1 MFFVA
6 ALKTASI
13 LKAVCIVFSHRRRV
27 TTLKT
32 IKRLRK
38 FFPLDFYGE
47 DRGWRFVIRA
57 YNATEVFD
65 ALMWRSYLSV
75 RRQDFNLLHLAIETF
90 QYESDYSEG
99 RFAEVAG
106 SHGTLM
112 RVKMLGPVVEVEAL
126 NKAYLEKKLLADNLC
141 SVA

>member
-1 MFFVA
+1 M
-6 ALKTASI
+6 KTN
-13 LKAVCIVFSHRRRV
+13 KRV
-27 TTLKT
+27 
-32 IKRLRK
+32 RK

-57 YNATEVFD
+57 YNTAEVFD

-90 QYESDYSEG
+90 SYESDYCEG
-99 RFAEVAG
+99 RVAEVTG
-106 SHGTLM
+106 TRGTLM
-112 RVKMLGPVVEVEAL
+112 RVKMLGPVVEVGAL
-126 NKAYLEKKLLADNLC
+126 NRAYLEKKQLSDPLC

>member
-1 MFFVA
+1 M
-6 ALKTASI
+6 KT
-13 LKAVCIVFSHRRRV
+13 
-27 TTLKT
+27 T
-32 IKRLRK
+32 KRIRK

-57 YNATEVFD
+57 YDAAEVFD

-90 QYESDYSEG
+90 QYVSDYSEG
-99 RFAEVAG
+99 RIAEVAG
-106 SHGTLM
+106 SHGALM
-112 RVKMLGPVVEVEAL
+112 RVKMLGPVVEVSAL
-126 NKAYLEKKLLADNLC
+126 NQAYLDKKLLGENFS